1 MIGFVEYLISKGYK
15 PYRKVMSK
23 KGSTYVEDSNI
34 GFYSSMSEHI
44 DLRLIKGKK
53 EVVYGL
59 HERGHSPTLIYPRPK
74 WVKSD
79 ADMDRL
85 FLNYSFE
92 EIAEEAE
99 ELAEPVVMAV
109 AELFFARMA
118 YTRALKEG
126 LELQ

>member
-1 MIGFVEYLISKGYK
+1 MIGFVEYLISKGYR

-44 DLRLIKGKK
+44 DLRLIKDGRTR

-74 WVKSD
+74 GVVTD
-79 ADMDRL
+79 ADMDRI
-85 FLNYSFE
+85 FLNHSFE
-92 EIAEEAE
+92 EIAE
-99 ELAEPVVMAV
+99 MIGI
-109 AELFFARMA
+109 AR
-118 YTRALKEG
+118 
-126 LELQ
+126 

>member
-23 KGSTYVEDSNI
+23 KGSTYVES
-34 GFYSSMSEHI
+34 
-44 DLRLIKGKK
+44 K
-53 EVVYGL
+53 
-59 HERGHSPTLIYPRPK
+59 PK
-74 WVKSD
+74 
-79 ADMDRL
+79 
-85 FLNYSFE
+85 
-92 EIAEEAE
+92 EAE

>member
-15 PYRKVMSK
+15 PYCKVMSK

-59 HERGHSPTLIYPRPK
+59 HEREDILLLLYIL
-74 WVKSD
+74 D
-79 ADMDRL
+79 
-85 FLNYSFE
+85 LNGLNLMQIWIDYS
-92 EIAEEAE
+92 
-99 ELAEPVVMAV
+99 
-109 AELFFARMA
+109 
-118 YTRALKEG
+118 
-126 LELQ
+126 

>member
-1 MIGFVEYLISKGYK
+1 MIGFIEYLISKGYK

-23 KGSTYVEDSNI
+23 KGSTYVED
-34 GFYSSMSEHI
+34 SSMSEHI

-92 EIAEEAE
+92 EIAE
-99 ELAEPVVMAV
+99 MIG
-109 AELFFARMA
+109 
-118 YTRALKEG
+118 LK
-126 LELQ
+126 

>member
-1 MIGFVEYLISKGYK
+1 MIGFIEYLISKGYK

-59 HERGHSPTLIYPRPK
+59 HERGLLYIL
-74 WVKSD
+74 D
-79 ADMDRL
+79 
-85 FLNYSFE
+85 LN
-92 EIAEEAE
+92 
-99 ELAEPVVMAV
+99 
-109 AELFFARMA
+109 
-118 YTRALKEG
+118 G
-126 LELQ
+126 LNLMQIWIDYF

>member
-34 GFYSSMSEHI
+34 GFYSSMSEYI

-59 HERGHSPTLIYPRPK
+59 HERGHSPTISRTLG
-74 WVKSD
+74 
-79 ADMDRL
+79 ADSPTIVW
-85 FLNYSFE
+85 LN
-92 EIAEEAE
+92 
-99 ELAEPVVMAV
+99 M
-109 AELFFARMA
+109 
-118 YTRALKEG
+118 G
-126 LELQ
+126 L

>member
-53 EVVYGL
+53 EVVLREDILLLLYILDLNGL
-59 HERGHSPTLIYPRPK
+59 NLMQI
-74 WVKSD
+74 WID
-79 ADMDRL
+79 
-85 FLNYSFE
+85 YS
-92 EIAEEAE
+92 
-99 ELAEPVVMAV
+99 
-109 AELFFARMA
+109 
-118 YTRALKEG
+118 
-126 LELQ
+126 

>member
-1 MIGFVEYLISKGYK
+1 
-15 PYRKVMSK
+15 MSK

-59 HERGHSPTLIYPRPK
+59 HERGHSPTLICPRPK

-92 EIAEEAE
+92 EIAEM
-99 ELAEPVVMAV
+99 VG
-109 AELFFARMA
+109 
-118 YTRALKEG
+118 LK
-126 LELQ
+126 

>member
-59 HERGHSPTLIYPRPK
+59 HERGHSLLLYIL
-74 WVKSD
+74 D
-79 ADMDRL
+79 
-85 FLNYSFE
+85 LN
-92 EIAEEAE
+92 
-99 ELAEPVVMAV
+99 
-109 AELFFARMA
+109 
-118 YTRALKEG
+118 G
-126 LELQ
+126 LNLMQIWIDYF

>member
-1 MIGFVEYLISKGYK
+1 
-15 PYRKVMSK
+15 MSK

-74 WVKSD
+74 WVKIVH
-79 ADMDRL
+79 
-85 FLNYSFE
+85 NE
-92 EIAEEAE
+92 EGMHVEFYNM
-99 ELAEPVVMAV
+99 LWVGV
-109 AELFFARMA
+109 
-118 YTRALKEG
+118 G
-126 LELQ
+126 D

>member
-74 WVKSD
+74 WV
-79 ADMDRL
+79 R
-85 FLNYSFE
+85 Y
-92 EIAEEAE
+92 
-99 ELAEPVVMAV
+99 
-109 AELFFARMA
+109 
-118 YTRALKEG
+118 G
-126 LELQ
+126 

>member
-53 EVVYGL
+53 CMDYMREDILPLLYILDLNGL
-59 HERGHSPTLIYPRPK
+59 NLMQIWIDCS
-74 WVKSD
+74 
-79 ADMDRL
+79 
-85 FLNYSFE
+85 
-92 EIAEEAE
+92 
-99 ELAEPVVMAV
+99 
-109 AELFFARMA
+109 
-118 YTRALKEG
+118 
-126 LELQ
+126 

>member
-1 MIGFVEYLISKGYK
+1 
-15 PYRKVMSK
+15 MSK

-79 ADMDRL
+79 YGRLPTGLITYKMHNYLVMPQL
-85 FLNYSFE
+85 FLSVSDSN
-92 EIAEEAE
+92 
-99 ELAEPVVMAV
+99 P
-109 AELFFARMA
+109 
-118 YTRALKEG
+118 
-126 LELQ
+126 

>member
-92 EIAEEAE
+92 EIYGS
-99 ELAEPVVMAV
+99 LNVNSSRVY
-109 AELFFARMA
+109 R
-118 YTRALKEG
+118 RQKEG
-126 LELQ
+126 REFESHQVHRLLNLN

>member
-53 EVVYGL
+53 EVVYMREDILLLLYILDLNGL
-59 HERGHSPTLIYPRPK
+59 NLMQI
-74 WVKSD
+74 WID
-79 ADMDRL
+79 
-85 FLNYSFE
+85 YS
-92 EIAEEAE
+92 
-99 ELAEPVVMAV
+99 
-109 AELFFARMA
+109 
-118 YTRALKEG
+118 
-126 LELQ
+126 

>member
-59 HERGHSPTLIYPRPK
+59 HERGTSKAIRHC
-74 WVKSD
+74 
-79 ADMDRL
+79 
-85 FLNYSFE
+85 LNCGKELDYSAKKYCSNDCQAQYE
-92 EIAEEAE
+92 YSSYIERWRRVRKCQQVWNI
-99 ELAEPVVMAV
+99 
-109 AELFFARMA
+109 
-118 YTRALKEG
+118 
-126 LELQ
+126 

>member
-1 MIGFVEYLISKGYK
+1 
-15 PYRKVMSK
+15 MSK

-74 WVKSD
+74 
-79 ADMDRL
+79 
-85 FLNYSFE
+85 
-92 EIAEEAE
+92 
-99 ELAEPVVMAV
+99 
-109 AELFFARMA
+109 
-118 YTRALKEG
+118 
-126 LELQ
+126 

>member
-53 EVVYGL
+53 CMDYMREDILLLLYILDLNGL
-59 HERGHSPTLIYPRPK
+59 NLMQI
-74 WVKSD
+74 WID
-79 ADMDRL
+79 
-85 FLNYSFE
+85 YS
-92 EIAEEAE
+92 
-99 ELAEPVVMAV
+99 
-109 AELFFARMA
+109 
-118 YTRALKEG
+118 
-126 LELQ
+126 